1 MTSQIRQFAKVAEQ
15 FVAWAETA
23 PQSSTNEVIRALQ
36 ILSSLYQQAL
46 QLDVQFQDSYPE
58 PDDISHEYRDNIFKR
73 FGTLPFNY
81 YSKCFDPHN
90 VPDELPVIADVADD
104 LADIWFDLRK
114 GLCLFSA
121 GQVQA
126 AGYEWQQSFWQHWG
140 AHATGAINA
149 LHCWHA
155 EHSGSAT

>member
-1 MTSQIRQFAKVAEQ
+1 MTSQIQQFTKEAKQ
-15 FVAWAETA
+15 FCAWAETS
-23 PQSSTNEVIRALQ
+23 PQNSTTEIIQALK
-36 ILSSLYQQAL
+36 LLPSLYQQAS
-46 QLDVQFQDSYPE
+46 QLEVQFQDSYPD
-58 PDDISHEYRDNIFKR
+58 PDDAFHISRDNIFKR
-73 FGTLPFNY
+73 FGALPFNY

-90 VPDELPVIADVADD
+90 VPDEQPVIADLADD

-114 GLCLFSA
+114 GLSLFNA
-121 GQVQA
+121 GHVQA